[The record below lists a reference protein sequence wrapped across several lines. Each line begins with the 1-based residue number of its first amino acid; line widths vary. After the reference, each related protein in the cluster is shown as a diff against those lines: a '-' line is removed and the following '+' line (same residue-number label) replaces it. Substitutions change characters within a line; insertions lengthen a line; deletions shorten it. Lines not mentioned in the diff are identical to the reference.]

1 MVDFDLDMG
10 DNLTVR
16 GAGLDARLAGR
27 LKVHSLPT
35 GQVLGD
41 GVIQTRRGTFRA
53 YGQRLVIER
62 GRLTFDGPIDNPALD
77 IAAWRRNQAV
87 EAGVE
92 VKGPLRAPLI
102 RVVSNPPVPE
112 SEQLAWLV
120 LGRSA
125 ETGAQTDYAALQVAA
140 SALLGAAGGTS
151 QQSFAN
157 MVGLDEI
164 GVASE
169 EGGSTQAV
177 TLGKRLSDR
186 IYVSYEQSL
195 NAALAVL
202 RLEYALTRRLS
213 ARAETGTRS
222 GMDLFY
228 RYSFD

>member
-1 MVDFDLDMG
+1 
-10 DNLTVR
+10 
-16 GAGLDARLAGR
+16 
-27 LKVHSLPT
+27 
-35 GQVLGD
+35 
-41 GVIQTRRGTFRA
+41 
-53 YGQRLVIER
+53 
-62 GRLTFDGPIDNPALD
+62 
-77 IAAWRRNQAV
+77 
-87 EAGVE
+87 
-92 VKGPLRAPLI
+92 
-102 RVVSNPPVPE
+102 
-112 SEQLAWLV
+112 
-120 LGRSA
+120 
-125 ETGAQTDYAALQVAA
+125 
-140 SALLGAAGGTS
+140 
-151 QQSFAN
+151 

>member
-1 MVDFDLDMG
+1 MRSGSSFV
-10 DNLTVR
+10 NL
-16 GAGLDARLAGR
+16 ARPIRFSSKSDRNAYYEGIEER
-27 LKVHSLPT
+27 R
-35 GQVLGD
+35 
-41 GVIQTRRGTFRA
+41 QT
-53 YGQRLVIER
+53 
-62 GRLTFDGPIDNPALD
+62 
-77 IAAWRRNQAV
+77 V

-102 RVVSNPPVPE
+102 RVVSNPPVSE

-120 LGRSA
+120 LGRPA
-125 ETGAQTDYAALQVAA
+125 ESGAQADYAALQVAA
-140 SALLGAAGGTS
+140 AALIGAASGKQES
-151 QQSFAN
+151 LAN
-157 MVGLDEI
+157 RVGLDDI
-164 GVASE
+164 GVASDR
-169 EGGSTQAV
+169 EGSQAV

-186 IYVSYEQSL
+186 IYVSYEQSI